1 MQINLSILLT
11 VYRASCGLT
20 WVFVNLQYSAW
31 VFSGLRFTNVSCTV
45 DIRYSTCVLC
55 ILETYICEYLICIS
69 RLSSVSFRLLC
80 AYVYLC
86 KIADLGHCYL
96 VRFYDYIVTYICI
109 LKATRLSYS
118 LTESFTVLCVSCKLV
133 NYLAAAI
140 DRFLCVQL

>member
-1 MQINLSILLT
+1 MHGYFLDLDSQMYLVLLIYGT
-11 VYRASCGLT
+11 VHVY
-20 WVFVNLQYSAW
+20 
-31 VFSGLRFTNVSCTV
+31 
-45 DIRYSTCVLC
+45 CVC

-86 KIADLGHCYL
+86 EIADLGHCYL